1 MNNVNLT
8 ELLDDNITEQ
18 VNKLVQQVDSALA
31 DSANS
36 LTCGPDCQSQEN
48 IKTLKQL
55 YLDAELN
62 LKTAPEN
69 LTVAEK
75 NYLVSVLGE
84 DGYSDYITTRL
95 TVQANE
101 IGDKITASFNKVVS
115 ESTNLS
121 NTYETLY
128 TNYDYLEDL
137 YENYYTINTNL
148 KKDINKA
155 TGDVV
160 TNDRKTYYETQNN
173 NYLKNWYVV
182 YKFIYIVII
191 IVFIIF
197 LFVKKSEY
205 SFVSRVLI
213 LIFFILYPIYITKT
227 VFWIWNK
234 IILRIWELLPSNI
247 YKSI

>member
-8 ELLDDNITEQ
+8 ELLDDNITDQ

-36 LTCGPDCQSQEN
+36 LICGPDCQSQEN

-84 DGYSDYITTRL
+84 DGYSD
-95 TVQANE
+95 
-101 IGDKITASFNKVVS
+101 
-115 ESTNLS
+115 
-121 NTYETLY
+121 
-128 TNYDYLEDL
+128 DYLEDL

-148 KKDINKA
+148 KTDINKA

-205 SFVSRVLI
+205 SFISRVLI

-234 IILRIWELLPSNI
+234 VILRIWELLPSNI